1 MSKKRK
7 KLTPISRPEE
17 KAPARTAELAPGQD
31 KKSRPPGQKHTRIR
45 TFLVAATLLLVLVTA
60 LIILKDKF
68 VTGRTQLETGNWN
81 VLLITLDTTRADRL
95 GCYGYRAGWTPSLDE
110 LAAAGTRFQ
119 NAYCQV
125 PLTLPS
131 HASILTGL
139 NPCRHGVHNNG
150 NYSLP
155 PEFTTLAELLKERG
169 LATAAFVASFSVDSR
184 FGLAQGFET
193 YDDFFEP
200 GQAFKTYN
208 AERPANGVYE
218 AFSRW
223 LEKNYASRFFA
234 WVHFFDPHFPYN
246 PPPEFARKFQS
257 DPYDGEVA
265 FMDRY
270 VGRVVELL
278 KIYGCYDR
286 TLVIIAG
293 DHGEAFGEKVE
304 QGHGL
309 FLYEMAVRVP
319 FIVVGPGLPSGQVI
333 NRPVRLIDIM
343 PTVTDL
349 LGIRQLPQI
358 DGQSLKP
365 LLLGQKLKPSEIY
378 LESFFPRENYG
389 WSELLGIISEDWKYI
404 QAPRPELYNLKTDP
418 GENNNL
424 YSDGNRTAS
433 RLKSRLEKI
442 ITGATGLA
450 SAGREMTPAERER
463 LRSLGYLQVA
473 GPQTKGALPDPKDR
487 LDELRAYQEAGL
499 LELRGQLEAA
509 EQAYARLVE
518 RAPNL
523 ESSYLNLSRVQGL
536 QKKHPEAAA
545 TLKRGL
551 EALPGSDHL
560 LSKLAQVL
568 LLAGRRV
575 EAMEAAGQALSIN
588 STNYDAL
595 VVALTVSEEEGK
607 IDEALGYADRAL
619 LIEPENEMIRL
630 SKAENLVRSGRQK
643 EAVEVYAGLAADFP
657 ENAFYN
663 LNLAVIYNLLG
674 EYEKS
679 LPVLER
685 VVKLKPSPKAYLNLA
700 IACLETRRWPE
711 AARAFELYLADTTGE
726 DPANVARARERLSR
740 LKSMIQ

>member
-1 MSKKRK
+1 
-7 KLTPISRPEE
+7 
-17 KAPARTAELAPGQD
+17 
-31 KKSRPPGQKHTRIR
+31 
-45 TFLVAATLLLVLVTA
+45 VAAVLLLALVTA
-60 LIILKDKF
+60 LIIFKEKSGTSRGLP
-68 VTGRTQLETGNWN
+68 ETGNWN

-95 GCYGYRAGWTPSLDE
+95 GSYGYQAGWTPNLDE

-155 PEFTTLAELLKERG
+155 PEYTTLAEMLKERG
-169 LATAAFVASFSVDSR
+169 FRTSAFVASFSVDSR

-200 GQAFKTYN
+200 GQASKTYN

-218 AFSRW
+218 AFARW

-286 TLVIIAG
+286 TLIIIAG

-309 FLYEMAVRVP
+309 FLYEMSLRVP

-333 NRPVRLIDIM
+333 SRPVRLIDIM

-349 LGIRQLPQI
+349 LGIKQAPEV

-365 LLLGQKLKPSEIY
+365 LLLGKNMKPADIY

-418 GENNNL
+418 AENNNL
-424 YSDGNRTAS
+424 YSDANRTAT
-433 RLKSRLEKI
+433 RLRSRLEKI
-442 ITGATGLA
+442 ITAASGLA
-450 SAGREMTPAERER
+450 SAGREMTPAEKER

-473 GPQTKGALPDPKDR
+473 GPQTTGALPDPKDR

-509 EQAYARLVE
+509 EQAYAQLVE
-518 RAPNL
+518 RNPNL

-536 QKKHPEAAA
+536 QKKHLEAAA

-551 EALPGSDHL
+551 EVLPGSDHL

-568 LLAGRRV
+568 LLAGRRA
-575 EAMEAAGQALSIN
+575 EAMEAAGQALTIN
-588 STNYDAL
+588 SANYDAL
-595 VVALTVSEEEGK
+595 VVALTVSEEQGK

-619 LIEPENEMIRL
+619 QIEPENELIRL

-643 EAVEVYAGLAADFP
+643 EAAEVYAGLAADFP

-663 LNLAVIYNLLG
+663 LNLGVIYNLLG

-700 IACLETRRWPE
+700 IACLETRRWAE
-711 AARAFELYLADTTGE
+711 AARAFELYLTDTTGE
-726 DPANVARARERLSR
+726 DPTNVARARERLAR